1 MYIES
6 RVSVFKLD
14 FQCNDNLLLPFF
26 LITLTIGRLNHWW
39 IFSQSIPCIWYCC
52 WKPLS
57 AFILLYVLAEHLFH
71 HVKCIEVIRIR
82 WPIFLSNIIRDIFIE
97 IIGDR
102 VCCVATSPTL
112 LNSELLFTTWS
123 PWDVSSAFSSNNC
136 HRQLLPLLQI
146 YGHLFLKM

>member
-1 MYIES
+1 MNNISITIEMYIELW
-6 RVSVFKLD
+6 VCVVKLD
-14 FQCNDNLLLPFF
+14 VQCSNQLLLPLF
-26 LITLTIGRLNHWW
+26 LITFTIGRLNYWW

-71 HVKCIEVIRIR
+71 HVLSSIIKWIEVIRIR

-102 VCCVATSPTL
+102 VCCVTTSPTL
-112 LNSELLFTTWS
+112 LNSELLFTT
-123 PWDVSSAFSSNNC
+123 
-136 HRQLLPLLQI
+136 
-146 YGHLFLKM
+146 